1 MSSAADGRPASL
13 ERMLR
18 RLLAGLLFVT
28 LLTLLAI
35 GAWIGRESAIQFGLS
50 RLHHDAEAIINKLD
64 IQDRRI
70 RGSLSPI
77 YRQPLSGHYYLVE
90 FDDGERLRSR
100 SLWDESLDVADV
112 AGSTPR
118 YWLVPGPGKQ
128 QLLVWK
134 RRFEKDGTRFTIAIA
149 EDVAPLLS
157 SVWRFVWIGVIASVA
172 AIVLMLLTQQW
183 FIRRAFQRFDL
194 IREQVRAIRQGRRER
209 VDDSVP
215 AEVLPLVEELNQ
227 LLVAWRQHQERSRN
241 AVGNLAHALK
251 TPLQLILSNAE
262 RAACPMLK
270 EQAHEMQR
278 LVERE
283 LKRARLTG
291 KAAVG
296 QHFSPEEDIQSLAET
311 MSRLYDDKG
320 LSIETHIQ
328 GPRLLR
334 FDQSDF
340 MELTGNLMDNAAKW
354 ARSRVELDFFADAEH
369 LRLTIEDDGP
379 GVEKHKCQEL
389 LERGNRADEHRP
401 GHGLGLAIVN
411 EIVDL
416 YGGRIQLD
424 RSSRLGGL
432 RVVVEF
438 SLR

>member
-1 MSSAADGRPASL
+1 M
-13 ERMLR
+13 
-18 RLLAGLLFVT
+18 
-28 LLTLLAI
+28 
-35 GAWIGRESAIQFGLS
+35 
-50 RLHHDAEAIINKLD
+50 
-64 IQDRRI
+64 
-70 RGSLSPI
+70 
-77 YRQPLSGHYYLVE
+77 E